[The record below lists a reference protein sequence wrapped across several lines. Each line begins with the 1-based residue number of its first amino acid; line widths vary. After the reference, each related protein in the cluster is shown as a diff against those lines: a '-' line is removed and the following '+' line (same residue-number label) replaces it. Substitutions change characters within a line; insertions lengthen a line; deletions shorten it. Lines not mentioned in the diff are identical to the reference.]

1 MTQNP
6 VRATSC
12 GFESHLRH
20 WAERLSWRGGRRT
33 CYHLAVPI
41 RGWRLGVAALVL
53 AIAAIPVVAG
63 SGSAG
68 VLQDSC
74 TTPVYQNGIDVVFG
88 RASTQAAADRIT
100 RKATGVG
107 FQGVKTVRD
116 TCKVWKSAL
125 RGLNSFDVAVGV
137 QSEARRVR
145 LNPTVECVKA
155 QEIGQFQAVFGTR
168 RTIADLQGIID
179 QASSKG
185 YTGIRTKTAPCGGYQ
200 AYVTGFSS
208 QSEAE
213 GFAAEATQRTG
224 LRVFAIKA

>member
-1 MTQNP
+1 MW
-6 VRATSC
+6 VRVPHSA
-12 GFESHLRH
+12 LPR
-20 WAERLSWRGGRRT
+20 RLFWRGRRRT

-53 AIAAIPVVAG
+53 AIAAIPTVAG

-74 TTPVYQNGIDVVFG
+74 TTPVFQNGIDVVFG

-125 RGLNSFDVAVGV
+125 RGLNSYDVAVGV

-145 LNPTVECVKA
+145 LFPTVECVKA

-168 RTIADLQGIID
+168 RTIADLQSVID

-185 YTGIRTKTAPCGGYQ
+185 YTGIKTKTAPCGGYQ

-213 GFAAEATQRTG
+213 GFAQTASQRTG

>member
-1 MTQNP
+1 
-6 VRATSC
+6 
-12 GFESHLRH
+12 
-20 WAERLSWRGGRRT
+20 
-33 CYHLAVPI
+33 VPI

-74 TTPVYQNGIDVVFG
+74 TTPVFQNGIDVVFG